1 MKRATTGL
9 TSSPA
14 FIDGVRRAE
23 VFPQPLIDAVAL
35 RLLIVWMMAVA
46 TGSATPDLPGEREA
60 DLTVMSYNILYD
72 SPKWGVDY
80 AWPRRQPLMAALL
93 KRQSPDLVGFQEVRS
108 NQLNALQNMLPDHAF
123 IGNVPGAD
131 VSPDMPWLM
140 NPVFFRLDRLQLI
153 EAGFA
158 WLTSQDGR
166 GVPQLG
172 WPEAG
177 LTLARPSHAVW
188 AKFLCRASGELFYHI
203 NVHLPPGSA
212 PAREKATTALVALFS
227 HFATGEPLLVTGDFN
242 ATDEPALDRLI
253 SAGLVDARAQAERL
267 EGPMG
272 TKVNRAT
279 GRVGSHP
286 IDHLFV
292 SPGVRILHFLTV
304 ADQFEQRF
312 PSDHLPVLA
321 RMRFPKSDSARRL
334 TQDQLHVR

>member
-1 MKRATTGL
+1 MNRAITGL

-14 FIDGVRRAE
+14 VIDGVRRAG
-23 VFPQPLIDAVAL
+23 VFPQTLIDAVAL
-35 RLLIVWMMAVA
+35 RLLIVWGVVLA
-46 TGSATPDLPGEREA
+46 TCAAMPVLAAERGT

-93 KRQSPDLVGFQEVRS
+93 ERHSPDLVGFQEVRS
-108 NQLNALQNMLPDHAF
+108 NQLHALQNMLPEHAF

-131 VSPDMPWLM
+131 VSPEMPWLM

-153 EAGFA
+153 DAGFG
-158 WLTSQDGR
+158 WLTSQDAR

-188 AKFLCRASGELFYHI
+188 AKFSCRTSGEVFYHI

-212 PAREKATTALVALFS
+212 PAREKASTALVALLS
-227 HFATGEPLLVTGDFN
+227 QVATGAPLLVTGDFN
-242 ATDEPALDRLI
+242 ATNEPALDRLI
-253 SAGLVDARAQAERL
+253 SAGLVNARAKAQRL
-267 EGPMG
+267 EGPSG
-272 TKVNRAT
+272 TKVDRAT

-292 SPGVRILHFLTV
+292 SPGVRILQFSTV
-304 ADQFEQRF
+304 GDQFEQRF

-321 RMRFPKSDSARRL
+321 HVRFPELNPAPR
-334 TQDQLHVR
+334 